1 MSDKTDPKESSLVP
15 TTVKPLTTRSSAL
28 VRRGLNDLEAIDN
41 SEPGHDG
48 GQNSDKM
55 GPSKGKT
62 HSVRE
67 ALAELLEEK
76 GSVAEVGPDYYGD
89 FLNLNDDQMGGLIG
103 LVILASEKEL
113 NRMLLDEEGS
123 YTHSA
128 LLKNIENKLWLISRG
143 WLRFGEDEKLYMFK
157 PDGPEPTPEM
167 EQLLDARLNRAVPQ
181 IGLTLIDLVRRSA
194 KNSI

>member
-1 MSDKTDPKESSLVP
+1 MSDKADPKDSSLVL

-28 VRRGLNDLEAIDN
+28 VRRGLNDLEVIDN

-48 GQNSDKM
+48 GQNSDKT
-55 GPSKGKT
+55 GQSEGKT

-76 GSVAEVGPDYYGD
+76 GSVAEVGPDYAA
-89 FLNLNDDQMGGLIG
+89 FLNLNDEQMGGLIG

-123 YTHSA
+123 YTDSE

-181 IGLTLIDLVRRSA
+181 IGPTLIDLVRRSA